1 MEPNVVTGGI
11 FEYCQKLGI
20 SFSDVLKRKSRDRKA
35 VLIEGMY
42 MVMLERN
49 GFDSDQIASLTN
61 IEKKRVNQKLEA
73 IRDAIV
79 KKEPLAIKLYE
90 IVKQITVK
98 NGALNY

>member
-1 MEPNVVTGGI
+1 
-11 FEYCQKLGI
+11 
-20 SFSDVLKRKSRDRKA
+20 
-35 VLIEGMY
+35 
-42 MVMLERN
+42 MLERN

-73 IRDAIV
+73 IREAIV

>member
-1 MEPNVVTGGI
+1 MESNVVTGGI

-42 MVMLERN
+42 MAMLERN
-49 GFDSDQIASLTN
+49 VFDTN

-73 IRDAIV
+73 IREAIV